1 MKIGFTFRSV
11 HWRYYSALAAKGDEL
26 GFESLWMPEH
36 LVFPREIPNTYLYS
50 ADGVPRFTSRTG
62 LYDPWVVLAFAAAA
76 SQNLRL
82 GTAVYILPLRNPF
95 VTARAVST
103 LDLLSN
109 GRVILGSGIGWLQPE
124 FEAVGEAWKSRAG
137 RTTEIVEILKKLWTE
152 EVIEYHGKHYDFGPV
167 KFEPKPVQ
175 QGGPPIQ
182 FGGETPQALR
192 RAAQLG
198 DGWISVAHSPKETGE
213 FVRTL
218 EGLRKEAGRDKEPF
232 EVTVAAPEGVPTV
245 DELRRYEEVGVNR
258 VNVVPWEPPEGR
270 LTLEHAT
277 AGMEEFADRVLSKV
291 G

>member
-1 MKIGFTFRSV
+1 MKVGFTFRNV
-11 HWRYYSALAAKGDEL
+11 YWRHYSALASKADEL
-26 GFESLWMPEH
+26 GFESVWMPEH
-36 LVFPREIPNTYLYS
+36 LVLPLDIPHTYPFS
-50 ADGVPRFTSRTG
+50 TDGVPLFTSRMG

-76 SQNLRL
+76 TQNLRL
-82 GTAVYILPLRNPF
+82 GTAVYMLPLRNPF

-109 GRVILGSGIGWLQPE
+109 GRVILGCDIGWMQTE
-124 FEAVGEAWKSRAG
+124 FEAVGEAWESRAG
-137 RTTEIVEILKKLWTE
+137 RTTEIVEILRKLWAE

-175 QGGPPIQ
+175 QAGPPIQ
-182 FGGETPQALR
+182 FGGETPDDLR

-198 DGWISVAHSPKETGE
+198 DGWISVAHSPKEIGE

-218 EGLRKEAGRDKEPF
+218 EGLRKEVGRDKEPF
-232 EVTVAAPEGVPTV
+232 EITAAAPGVPTM
-245 DELRRYEEVGVNR
+245 DELRRYEEVGVVR
-258 VNVVPWEPPEGR
+258 MNVVPWQPPEGR

-291 G
+291 S